1 MTKVLAV
8 FNTKGGSGKST
19 ISMHVGVAASEK
31 LNTVILD
38 ADPNKSSV
46 NWGKTRETSVPV
58 VKEISSTRL
67 LAEIADLR
75 KAGVDLVILD
85 CPPSINADTV
95 QLVSAADFVVVPVQ
109 PTILDV
115 TGCYNATKMIAA
127 QKKPFVYIVS
137 RCPTPSPDT
146 RDAIRALEKSGEVC
160 PVVISDRIAF
170 SRALAYGLAVT
181 EYEKTGKAFEEAM
194 QSCKWI
200 LEKIGVANGA
210 QK

>member
-1 MTKVLAV
+1 MRVLAV

-19 ISMHVGVAASEK
+19 LSMHVGVAAAET

-46 NWGKTRETSVPV
+46 NWGKTRATEVPAVKETS
-58 VKEISSTRL
+58 SARL
-67 LAEIADLR
+67 LGELEFL
-75 KAGVDLVILD
+75 KNSGVDLVILD
-85 CPPSINADTV
+85 CPPSINADTAL
-95 QLVSAADFVVVPVQ
+95 LVSAADFVMVPVQ

-115 TGCYNATKMIAA
+115 AGCYNATKMITA
-127 QKKPFVYIVS
+127 QKKPFAYIVS
-137 RCPTPSPDT
+137 RCPTPSQDT
-146 RDAIRALEKSGEVC
+146 RDAITALEKSGEVC
-160 PVVISDRIAF
+160 PTIISDRIAF

-181 EYEKTGKAFEEAM
+181 EYEKTGKAYEEAM

-200 LEKIGVANGA
+200 LEKIGAENGA

>member
-19 ISMHVGVAASEK
+19 ISMHVGVAASEF

-38 ADPNKSSV
+38 ADPNKSSF
-46 NWGKTRETSVPV
+46 NWAKTRESDAPTVR
-58 VKEISSTRL
+58 ETGSSRL
-67 LAEIADLR
+67 LGDLAQLR
-75 KAGVDLVILD
+75 KDGVGLVILD
-85 CPPSINADTV
+85 CPPSISADTV
-95 QLVSAADFVVVPVQ
+95 ALVSAADFVVVPVQ

-115 TGCYNATKMIAA
+115 TGCYNATRMIMS
-127 QKKPFVYIVS
+127 QNKPFVYIVS

-181 EYEKTGKAFEEAM
+181 EYEQTGKAFEEAM
-194 QSCKWI
+194 KSCKWI

>member
-1 MTKVLAV
+1 MRVLAV

-19 ISMHVGVAASEK
+19 LSMHVGVAAAES

-38 ADPNKSSV
+38 ADPNKSTL
-46 NWGKTRETSVPV
+46 NWGKTRETAVPAV
-58 VKEISSTRL
+58 RETSSARL
-67 LAEIADLR
+67 LAEIAELE

-85 CPPSINADTV
+85 CPPSINAETV
-95 QLVSAADFVVVPVQ
+95 SLVAAADFVMVPVQ

-115 TGCYNATKMIAA
+115 AGCYNATKMIAA
-127 QKKPFVYIVS
+127 QKKPFAYIVS
-137 RCPTPSPDT
+137 RCPTPSQDT
-146 RDAIRALEKSGEVC
+146 RDAITALEKSGEVC

-181 EYEKTGKAFEEAM
+181 EYEKTGKAYEEAM

-200 LEKIGVANGA
+200 LDKIGAANGA